1 MWAVTIYHV
10 GDSIQN
16 KKKIH
21 PMQIIDCT
29 VLLKAKKLPK
39 EFTVSWKYDIQ
50 HQLSPQK
57 QELSLSAMPERYGA
71 KKGMR

>member
-1 MWAVTIYHV
+1 
-10 GDSIQN
+10 
-16 KKKIH
+16 
-21 PMQIIDCT
+21 MQIIDCT

-71 KKGMR
+71 KKGMRWISKRWDQAEEALEVALNNG